1 MFKERVQQKIQEKE
15 QAKPRPQ
22 IHFSGD
28 KPTFPVSLLAS
39 NLSESQQIDEKAIVE
54 KAQALQNKLSEF

>member
-1 MFKERVQQKIQEKE
+1 MFKEKVQQKIQEKE

-28 KPTFPVSLLAS
+28 KPTYSTSLLES
-39 NLSESQQIDEKAIVE
+39 NLAESQQIDEKAIVE
-54 KAQALQNKLSEF
+54 KAQALQNKLAEF

>member
-1 MFKERVQQKIQEKE
+1 LFKQKVEQKMQEKE

-28 KPTFPVSLLAS
+28 KPTFSTSLLAS
-39 NLSESQQIDEKAIVE
+39 NLSEAQQVDEKAIVE
-54 KAQALQNKLSEF
+54 KAQSLQNKLSEF